1 MRKTD
6 ERVLDALRRG
16 PLMRQQIERRLGLGK
31 ATVNQSL
38 GRLIAAGRAEVAAD
52 EWGPCG
58 ACAYR
63 IAPSAVHASGEPDG
77 RQDG

>member
-1 MRKTD
+1 M
-6 ERVLDALRRG
+6 
-16 PLMRQQIERRLGLGK
+16 
-31 ATVNQSL
+31 TVNQSL
-38 GRLIAAGRAEVAAD
+38 GRLIAAGRVEVAAD

-63 IAPSAVHASGEPDG
+63 IAPSGVHASGAPDG